1 MRSKVLIVDD
11 GEVNREVLKAILK
24 KDYPILEADNGRS
37 ALEVLAEHKDE
48 IAVILLDLNMPEMDG
63 FQVLDEM
70 KNQALFN
77 KIPVLVISGEN
88 SVSVEKECFNYGV
101 SDFIHKPF
109 NKEIVKKRVKNVTD
123 LFLYKNNLEEKVQQ
137 QTETLQEKNEL
148 LQKQAKRLQ
157 ENNVRIIEVLA
168 TVVEGRDMES
178 GEHVQR
184 VKGYTELLAR
194 QMMKDYPEYGLTE
207 KRINVITEASALHD
221 VGKIAI
227 PDNILL
233 KPGRLTSEEF
243 ECMKTHTT
251 KGSEILK
258 KIDGCWDEEYGETS
272 YEICRYH
279 HEKYDGKGYPDGLK
293 GDDIPL
299 AAQIVSIAD
308 IYDALVSE
316 RVYKKAVPKDRAY
329 EMIVTGECGVFS
341 PKLLDSFSRVK
352 ADFEKLAVGAE

>member
-11 GEVNREVLKAILK
+11 EEVNRVTLKVMLES
-24 KDYPILEADNGRS
+24 DYPILEADNGRS
-37 ALEVLAEHKDE
+37 ALEIVAEHKDE
-48 IAVILLDLNMPEMDG
+48 IAVILLDLNMPEVDG
-63 FQVLDEM
+63 FHVLKEM
-70 KNQALFN
+70 KNQALLD
-77 KIPVLVISGEN
+77 KIPVLVISGES
-88 SVSVEKECFNYGV
+88 SVTVEKKCFDDGV

-109 NKEIVKKRVKNVTD
+109 DVALVQKRVKNITD

-207 KRINVITEASALHD
+207 ERINVITEASALHD

-233 KPGRLTSEEF
+233 KPGRLTPEEF

-258 KIDGCWDEEYGETS
+258 KIDGCWDEEYGATS
-272 YEICRYH
+272 YEICRHH
-279 HEKYDGKGYPDGLK
+279 HEKYDGRGYPDGLK

-308 IYDALVSE
+308 VYDALVNE
-316 RVYKKAVPKDRAY
+316 RVYKKAVPKDKAY